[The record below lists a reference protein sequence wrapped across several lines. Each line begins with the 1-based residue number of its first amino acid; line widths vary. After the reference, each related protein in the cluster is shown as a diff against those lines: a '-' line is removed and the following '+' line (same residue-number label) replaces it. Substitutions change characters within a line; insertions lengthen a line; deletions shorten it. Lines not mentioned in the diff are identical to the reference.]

1 MSDAEKKEQ
10 FPWLTK
16 HLKDGVANS
25 NEVLL
30 HLTICAKDD
39 RTLFHVL
46 LQRVVDAY
54 TARFKNCTQHIED
67 AKTNGERTAWI
78 HSLNAVEDVLM
89 RLQQMQRYPYKC
101 VCTACFELKF

>member
-39 RTLFHVL
+39 RALFRIL

-54 TARFKNCTQHIED
+54 TARLKNCMQKIAD
-67 AKTNGERTAWI
+67 AKTDRETAAWI
-78 HSLNAVEDVLM
+78 HSQNAVEDVLM
-89 RLQQMQRYPYKC
+89 RLQQMQRYPDKC
-101 VCTACFELKF
+101 VCTACFELSF